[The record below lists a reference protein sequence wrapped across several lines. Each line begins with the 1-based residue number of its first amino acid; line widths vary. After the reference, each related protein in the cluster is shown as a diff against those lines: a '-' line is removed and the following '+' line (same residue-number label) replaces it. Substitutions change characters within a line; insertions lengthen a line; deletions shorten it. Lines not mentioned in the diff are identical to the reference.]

1 MGGYKAIPD
10 AMEFHVEVEA
20 LQVNALEALKV
31 ISFDSVG
38 KSMLVSQGD
47 KTIFADIMR
56 MHTYDPAMQSVGCAI
71 LDNLSVDEASQS
83 AMPVSKNKVEVTIN
97 GMIAHGHSL
106 KVQEAA

>member
-10 AMEFHVEVEA
+10 AMEFHVEVDA

-47 KTIFADIMR
+47 MTILQ
-56 MHTYDPAMQSVGCAI
+56 TLCGCTHMI
-71 LDNLSVDEASQS
+71 LQCNQ
-83 AMPVSKNKVEVTIN
+83 
-97 GMIAHGHSL
+97 
-106 KVQEAA
+106 